1 MPVGLERRHE
11 GLFERQAG
19 IVTADCDSHGLAAA
33 ILSPPA
39 IRHQVLGKLMFR
51 GSPTYYARMASARAG
66 PESLARINQGR

>member
-39 IRHQVLGKLMFR
+39 IRHQVLGKL
-51 GSPTYYARMASARAG
+51 SLHVPRANG
-66 PESLARINQGR
+66 GGEGGQ